1 MDFFEMVP
9 FFKDK
14 LNRRERDELKRS
26 LVPCSYKAGDIIFN
40 YRKWPQFSYFHNFNF
55 YDFVGDIGDKFFV
68 VYEGAVDIKLPDP
81 EIPSDEFEERYSE
94 FKLLEREIAER

>member
-1 MDFFEMVP
+1 MRSGTFNLGVIAHFQKEIDAHVEDRIAMRLQAADERRKTKNMDFFEMVP

-40 YRKWPQFSYFHNFNF
+40 YRKCHIHTY
-55 YDFVGDIGDKFFV
+55 
-68 VYEGAVDIKLPDP
+68 
-81 EIPSDEFEERYSE
+81 
-94 FKLLEREIAER
+94 